1 IPASGGPDGI
11 TVPSRYNF
19 TSYREGREAYE
30 RTYILRKLG
39 ECDGNITR
47 TAEALGIDRSHLYRR
62 MKALGISEKRS
73 GAGSQAG

>member
-1 IPASGGPDGI
+1 MPP
-11 TVPSRYNF
+11 RYNF

-30 RTYILRKLG
+30 RNYILRKLA

-62 MKALGISEKRS
+62 MKALEISDKRS
-73 GAGSQAG
+73 GIGNQP